1 VGASICPLD
10 VVDPE
15 RGTASGGCAD
25 IPRWKWLHYYVF
37 STVRHPLSRA
47 VSSFFYCNKS
57 MTHSFA
63 EFCVNPDA
71 GNWCSRAR
79 DIVESANELSPPPGL
94 PVWAAGDAQD
104 KPDVHWTAQT
114 MQLCGAYGCLPD
126 FFARTESLSADLD
139 SVVASINALRRP
151 EMPPL
156 PRFSDNPVQQGH
168 TAKWVAAYVDADT
181 MYAAPENAHCRAA
194 VLAWYADD
202 YERLGYARS
211 DALAANT
218 ASGAPPASAPALVP
232 AVG

>member
-1 VGASICPLD
+1 M
-10 VVDPE
+10 DPE

-37 STVRHPLSRA
+37 STARHPLTRA
-47 VSSFFYCNKS
+47 VSSYFYCNE
-57 MTHSFA
+57 TLTQSFA

-71 GNWCSRAR
+71 GNWCSRSKA
-79 DIVESANELSPPPGL
+79 VKESADEPEPLQEPPG
-94 PVWAAGDAQD
+94 WASGDVVD
-104 KPDVHWTAQT
+104 NPDMHWQAQT
-114 MQLCGAYGCLPD
+114 MQICGVNGCMCD
-126 FFARTESLSADLD
+126 FLVRTENFSADFD
-139 SVVASINALRRP
+139 IAVTSINALRRP
-151 EMPPL
+151 DMPPL
-156 PRFSDNPVQQGH
+156 PRFSDKPLLRNP
-168 TAKWVAAYVDADT
+168 TAKRVAAYVDADT

-232 AVG
+232 AVE